1 MKKLIVLFFSSM
13 LVLAACGQKE
23 DSSSNDNN
31 EENKQD
37 NKQKEDYKK
46 ENANK
51 SASNTEEQST
61 EEVTTDEQQ
70 SSEEENTNEEENENL
85 NYKNVTDR
93 DTLVKILYGDY
104 TEEQKVIA
112 YNSAVSNDV
121 IPQGNVLE
129 GPASAAYESSLR
141 VESGEEKSIYDELPD
156 DNEPSDEI
164 VDRSNV
170 MDFVEDYE
178 GETLDTDSYTFKEP
192 EHRDDGS
199 WGFAYYTKDGELA
212 GSYIV
217 DEYGMVSKFDED
229 GIEE

>member
-1 MKKLIVLFFSSM
+1 MKKLIILFFSSM

-37 NKQKEDYKK
+37 NKQKEDSKK

-70 SSEEENTNEEENENL
+70 SSEEENKNL

-156 DNEPSDEI
+156 DNQPSDEI

-217 DEYGMVSKFDED
+217 NEYGMVSKFDED

>member
-1 MKKLIVLFFSSM
+1 MKKLIILFFSSM

-23 DSSSNDNN
+23 DSSSKDNN

-37 NKQKEDYKK
+37 NKQKEDSKK

-70 SSEEENTNEEENENL
+70 SSEEENKNL

-156 DNEPSDEI
+156 DNQPSDEI

>member
-1 MKKLIVLFFSSM
+1 MKKLIILFFSSM

-37 NKQKEDYKK
+37 NKQKEDSKK

-70 SSEEENTNEEENENL
+70 SSEEENKNL

-156 DNEPSDEI
+156 DNQPSDEI

>member
-1 MKKLIVLFFSSM
+1 MKKLIILFFSSM

-23 DSSSNDNN
+23 DSSSKDNN

-37 NKQKEDYKK
+37 NKQKEDSKK

-70 SSEEENTNEEENENL
+70 SSEEENKNL

-156 DNEPSDEI
+156 DNQPSDEI

-217 DEYGMVSKFDED
+217 NEYGMVSKFDED

>member
-70 SSEEENTNEEENENL
+70 SSEEENKNL

-104 TEEQKVIA
+104 NEEQKVIA

-170 MDFVEDYE
+170 MDYVEDYE

>member
-1 MKKLIVLFFSSM
+1 MKKLIILFFSSL
-13 LVLAACGQKE
+13 LVLGACGQKE
-23 DSSSNDNN
+23 DSSSN
-31 EENKQD
+31 EGTKENKKEG
-37 NKQKEDYKK
+37 NKKK
-46 ENANK
+46 EGSNKENTNK
-51 SASNTEEQST
+51 SASDTEEQST
-61 EEVTTDEQQ
+61 EEETTDEQQ
-70 SSEEENTNEEENENL
+70 SSEEVNTKEEENENL

-156 DNEPSDEI
+156 DEPSEEI

>member
-70 SSEEENTNEEENENL
+70 SSEEENKNL

-156 DNEPSDEI
+156 DNQPSDEI

-217 DEYGMVSKFDED
+217 NEYGMVSKFDED

>member
-1 MKKLIVLFFSSM
+1 MKKLIILFFSSM

-37 NKQKEDYKK
+37 NKQKEDSKK

-70 SSEEENTNEEENENL
+70 SSEEENKNL

-217 DEYGMVSKFDED
+217 NEYGMVSKFDED